1 MHRELSPRRMKRW
14 LDRRCA
20 EHRKGRRVGL
30 APYPLNGG
38 LDGYIVGERIRM
50 RIPVGPIS
58 FTVLRPVVIGVA
70 RMMGNYT
77 FAHIKAAK
85 TELSD
90 ESLADKVQAYRKKQ
104 RQAVEERKRAIHEQM
119 VDEFAHRVK
128 ARPMVQVPG

>member
-1 MHRELSPRRMKRW
+1 MHREISPRRMRRW
-14 LDRRCA
+14 LERRCA

-38 LDGYIVGERIRM
+38 LDGWIVGERIRM

-70 RMMGNYT
+70 RMMSNYT

-85 TELSD
+85 VELAD
-90 ESLADKVQAYRKKQ
+90 ESLHDKVQAYRGKQ
-104 RQAVEERKRAIHEQM
+104 REAVEKRKSEIQAQM
-119 VDEFAHRVK
+119 LEEFEHRLR
-128 ARPMVQVPG
+128 ARPMISVPR